1 MERITDMKKIL
12 IIDDEQEMLNSL
24 DKLLSR
30 NPDYKIKLIDDYG
43 TAIQTVSKE
52 NFNLILTDLKIKEH
66 SGLNILK
73 TALQNFPESKIIMI
87 SGYGTIETSVDAMR
101 NGAFD
106 FLEKPFTSKKLFD
119 SVERALL
126 TVQNSNP
133 ESISE
138 DIPGLLYRSD
148 KMYRVIDY
156 VKKIASGNMN
166 VLITGESGTGKE
178 LVARAIHKLSK
189 RSRNAFV
196 PVNCGA
202 LPEHLFESELFGH
215 ERGAFTGAVKTKP
228 GLLEFANQGTFFFD
242 EIGDMSL
249 SLQIKLLRMLEERMI
264 RRVGAQN
271 EIEID
276 VRIIAAT
283 NKNLE
288 REVAEKRFREDLYYR
303 LNTIRID
310 IPPLRERED
319 DIIPLAKHFINDLCS
334 RDDKPAPVFSKDA
347 EIALKNYYWPGNVRE
362 VQNMIGRAY
371 FLSTNGI
378 VERSDLSIPAL
389 GEEENI
395 DRSLLNPPYKEA
407 KEKIIEKFEVE
418 YLTHHL
424 KKNKGNI
431 TKTAEICGLDRRSIH
446 RLINKYNII
455 YQDEENNLNGIK

>member
-1 MERITDMKKIL
+1 MKKIL

-24 DKLLSR
+24 SKLLSR
-30 NPDYKIKLIDDYG
+30 NSEYDIRLIDDYHI
-43 TAIQTVSKE
+43 AINTVSKE
-52 NFNLILTDLKIKEH
+52 SFNLIITDLKMKEN
-66 SGLNILK
+66 SGLNILN
-73 TALQNFPESKIIMI
+73 TALENFPDSKIIMI

-126 TVQNSNP
+126 NGSQSEV
-133 ESISE
+133 SIE
-138 DIPGLLYRSD
+138 EELAVEIPGLLYRSS
-148 KMYRVIDY
+148 KMQQVIGY
-156 VKKIASGNMN
+156 VKKIAPGNMN

-178 LVARAIHKLSK
+178 LIARAIHTLSK
-189 RSRNAFV
+189 RNKNPFV

-249 SLQIKLLRMLEERMI
+249 SLQIKLLRMLEERKI
-264 RRVGAQN
+264 RRIGASN

-288 REVAEKRFREDLYYR
+288 KEVAEKRFREDLYYR
-303 LNTIRID
+303 LNTIRVD
-310 IPPLRERED
+310 VPPLRERKD
-319 DIIPLAKHFINDLCS
+319 DVILLARHFLDDLCF
-334 RDDKPAPVFSKDA
+334 REDKPVLVFSREA
-347 EIALKNYYWPGNVRE
+347 EAALKNYYWPGNVRE
-362 VQNMIGRAY
+362 VQNLIGRAY
-371 FLSTNGI
+371 FLSSNGI
-378 VERSDLSIPAL
+378 VERADLPIPTSD
-389 GEEENI
+389 EEK
-395 DRSLLNPPYKEA
+395 DTDSLLLNPPYKEA
-407 KEKIIEKFEVE
+407 KEKTLEKFEIE
-418 YLTHHL
+418 YLTYHL
-424 KKNKGNI
+424 KRNKGNI
-431 TKTAEICGLDRRSIH
+431 TKTAEACGLDRRSIH

-455 YQDEENNLNGIK
+455 YQDDE